1 MRTSKFRQMR
11 AELLADPEFREE
23 VARERLLME
32 LDVAAARAVS
42 GLTQTAVAIQMG
54 GTQENVSRIER
65 QGDVLVSTL
74 QEFVRAQGGQLEIN
88 AVFPGKPP
96 VSLLKPPPTPTSRRG
111 ARHALG
117 AAGS

>member
-1 MRTSKFRQMR
+1 MR
-11 AELLADPEFREE
+11 AELLANPTFREE

-32 LDVAAARAVS
+32 LDVAAARESS
-42 GLTQTAVAIQMG
+42 GLTQTAVAERMG
-54 GTQENVSRIER
+54 SSQENVSRIER

-96 VSLLKPPPTPTSRRG
+96 VRLLKLSSAVARPRTGRR
-111 ARHALG
+111 ASPR
-117 AAGS
+117 